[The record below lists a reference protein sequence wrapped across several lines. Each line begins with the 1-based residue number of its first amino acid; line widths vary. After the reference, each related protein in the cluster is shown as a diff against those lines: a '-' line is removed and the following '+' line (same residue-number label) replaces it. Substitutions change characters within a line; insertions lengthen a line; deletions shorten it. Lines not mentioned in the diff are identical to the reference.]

1 MALGLLDLSAVT
13 RQLLDLLFD
22 ARDNGPIIK
31 PNPFQID
38 ISGKPPDL
46 SRLGDNCQLGLYL
59 FHVTQDQ
66 FQRNSPVTGPRVPTL
81 PAQPLSLDLY
91 YLLTASS
98 PSGSYDEEQRALSM
112 ALLCFHENAIVRV
125 FDAGSN
131 ELARFCLTME
141 SETTH
146 DIGRLWQAA
155 AVSMRVCAV
164 YRVSVVFL
172 QAPPPPAPAPEVQ
185 KLGLSVYPS
194 LPTAGGGPWVAGTV
208 TTVRYLPPNLPPGA
222 DLPQF
227 DLFPARV
234 AAGQAFSL
242 YGSGFATPA
251 GGNVYL
257 LTPAGAEEDVTD
269 WRDAARSTDARHTLT
284 VPAGDVHPPGVYQLR
299 VGNDRPLGDPGAQRS
314 AATPFSLSPFV
325 DPAGRP
331 LLPAP
336 PPGSPFLV
344 LGGGFSPGQAEVHL
358 GPVTL
363 TPGGGAAPQA
373 GEFVV
378 SDAATIEFLPPDG
391 LPAGVYPVRVR
402 VNDVE
407 SLPAQWVQLP

>member
-13 RQLLDLLFD
+13 KRLLDLLTD

-31 PNPFQID
+31 PDPFTID
-38 ISGKPPDL
+38 ITGKPPDL
-46 SRLGDNCQLGLYL
+46 SRQGDHCQIGLYL
-59 FHVTQDQ
+59 FHVNQDAY
-66 FQRNSPVTGPRVPTL
+66 QRNSPVTGPRVPPL

-98 PSGSYDEEQRALSM
+98 PAGSFDEEQRALSM
-112 ALLCFHENAIVRV
+112 ALRCFHENPAVRIL
-125 FDAGSN
+125 DATNN
-131 ELARFCLTME
+131 ELARLCLTME

-172 QAPPPPAPAPEVQ
+172 QAPPPPAVAAEVQ
-185 KLGLSVYPS
+185 KVSLSVYPS
-194 LPTAGGGPWVAGTV
+194 LPAAGVGPFVAGTV
-208 TTVRYLPPNLPPGA
+208 TTVRYLPPGLAPGA
-222 DLPQF
+222 TQPQF

-234 AAGQAFSL
+234 TAGQAFSL
-242 YGSGFATPA
+242 YGSGFATP
-251 GGNVYL
+251 GGSVVYL
-257 LTPAGAEEDVTD
+257 LTPPGAEEDVTA
-269 WRDAARSTDARHTLT
+269 WRNAARSTDSRHALT
-284 VPAGDVHPPGVYQLR
+284 VPVGDAHAPGVYQLR
-299 VGNDRPLGDPGAQRS
+299 VGNNKPLGDPAAQRS
-314 AATPFSLSPFV
+314 AATPFSLAPFV
-325 DPAGRP
+325 DPTGGP

-336 PPGSPFLV
+336 SPGSPFV
-344 LGGGFSPGQAEVHL
+344 LSGGGFSPGQAEAYL

-363 TPGGGAAPQA
+363 TPRGGGAPQA

-378 SDAATIEFLPPDG
+378 LDAATIQFLPPKS
-391 LPAGVYPVRVR
+391 LPTGVYPVRVR

-407 SLPAQWVQLP
+407 SLPAQWVQQP